1 MRGIGQGRRMGTIS
15 TTAAETG
22 RLRRAR
28 GSTDAR
34 EALTAWLNGRN
45 GIAHGHDA
53 LAAGFTAHTIRAATD
68 GGAVTR
74 IRRTWLATPTAT
86 DAFRQAAR
94 IGGRLACL
102 SAAMHHGLWTIDDER
117 LHLAVRPNSSRFDAG
132 NAVVHWNTGPI
143 APHRY
148 ELVEP
153 VIDALAHLA
162 DCRPLDHAL
171 ATWESAVRTGAV
183 SLVFLNRMPLR
194 SHAARR
200 VREACGA
207 LSDSGIE
214 SIPVVRLARIGITVR
229 QQVYIDG
236 HHVDGLIGDRLIYQV
251 DGYSFHKS
259 AAQRGKDIA
268 EDRRLTLMGYTVLR
282 YDYAQ
287 IMFEWEAVELEIRAA
302 IAAGA
307 HLRR

>member
-1 MRGIGQGRRMGTIS
+1 MTSMTARE
-15 TTAAETG
+15 TT
-22 RLRRAR
+22 RLRRAQR
-28 GSTDAR
+28 SIEAR
-34 EALTAWLNGRN
+34 EGLAAWLNDRN
-45 GIAHGHDA
+45 GIAHSQDA
-53 LAAGFTAHTIRAATD
+53 LVAGFTAHTIRAATER
-68 GGAVTR
+68 GAIAR

-86 DAFRQAAR
+86 DGLRRAAAV
-94 IGGRLACL
+94 GGRLACL
-102 SAAMHHGLWTIDDER
+102 SATLHHGLWTIEDGR
-117 LHLAVRPNSSRFDAG
+117 LHLAVRQNASRFDPG

-143 APHRY
+143 APHRF

-153 VIDALAHLA
+153 VVDALAHLA

-171 ATWESAVRTGAV
+171 ATWESAVRTGVV
-183 SLVFLNRMPLR
+183 SLAYLERVPFR
-194 SHAARR
+194 SRAARR

-214 SIPVVRLARIGITVR
+214 SIPVIRLARIGITVR

-236 HHVDGLIGDRLIYQV
+236 HHVDGVIGERLIYQM

-259 AAQRGKDIA
+259 AAQRRADIA
-268 EDRRLTLMGYTVLR
+268 HDRRLTLMGYTVLR

-287 IMFEWEAVELEIRAA
+287 IMFEWETVEMEIRAA

-307 HLRR
+307 HLRRTR